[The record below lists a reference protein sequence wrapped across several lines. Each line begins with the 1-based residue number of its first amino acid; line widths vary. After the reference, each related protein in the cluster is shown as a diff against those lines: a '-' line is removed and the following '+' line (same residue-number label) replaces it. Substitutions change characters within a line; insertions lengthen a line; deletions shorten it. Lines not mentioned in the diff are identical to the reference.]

1 MQTKIKSSET
11 GEDAESGLVIE
22 RRFTSAGQDPF
33 ESFEWIEMDVQIRNP
48 DGSMAD
54 SLEGVKLPSGFSGV
68 PGTVC
73 AQKYLR
79 KAGVPK
85 YLRTVPEDGVPI
97 WLQRSE
103 PDHERLQTVDA
114 AERMGGEI
122 DGRQLFRRLAGTW
135 TYWGWKYGYF
145 ASEADARAYFDEM
158 CYLIASQRSAPNS
171 PQCSTQG
178 CIGHMGSKGQPKA
191 IAT

>member
-1 MQTKIKSSET
+1 MQTKIKVAGDEP
-11 GEDAESGLVIE
+11 DAESGLVVE
-22 RRFTSAGQDPF
+22 RRFTSADQDPF
-33 ESFEWIEMDVQIRNP
+33 DSFDWIDMDVEIRNP

-54 SLEGVKLPSGFSGV
+54 SIEGVKLPSEFTGI
-68 PGTVC
+68 PGKVC

-85 YLRTVPEDGVPI
+85 HLRNVPEDGIPI

-103 PDHERLQTVDA
+103 PDHERLQSMNA
-114 AERMGGEI
+114 AERMGGET

-158 CYLIASQRSAPNS
+158 
-171 PQCSTQG
+171 
-178 CIGHMGSKGQPKA
+178 
-191 IAT
+191 

>member
-1 MQTKIKSSET
+1 
-11 GEDAESGLVIE
+11 
-22 RRFTSAGQDPF
+22 
-33 ESFEWIEMDVQIRNP
+33 
-48 DGSMAD
+48 MAD

-85 YLRTVPEDGVPI
+85 YLRTVPEDDVPI

-122 DGRQLFRRLAGTW
+122 DGRQLFRRLAGPGPTGAGS
-135 TYWGWKYGYF
+135 TDT
-145 ASEADARAYFDEM
+145 SQARLMPARTSM
-158 CYLIASQRSAPNS
+158 RC
-171 PQCSTQG
+171 
-178 CIGHMGSKGQPKA
+178 
-191 IAT
+191 AT